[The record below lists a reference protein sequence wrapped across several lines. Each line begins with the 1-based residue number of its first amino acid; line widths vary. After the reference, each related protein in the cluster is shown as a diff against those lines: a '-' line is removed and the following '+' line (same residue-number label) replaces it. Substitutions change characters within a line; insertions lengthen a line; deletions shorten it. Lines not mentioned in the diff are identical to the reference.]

1 MRLLRLS
8 AWPYITDSASSTIV
22 ATGDSYRAILGQA
35 IQIEAGSHP
44 SSFIETSG
52 GATATRAVDSLSVA
66 TADIGYTGGDFSLV
80 FETPAG
86 TGQGNYPML
95 FEMGVAGTTT
105 NRLQL
110 YKSNSAASA
119 SDRWYVYQNST
130 GIGYVTGSAGS
141 SKVAI
146 SYANSDLAIDSDTG
160 TLFTDTS
167 QVVPLV
173 DQIAIGSNDTFG
185 SNHLNGHV
193 KRVALYNEALSDTN
207 LQALTS

>member
-1 MRLLRLS
+1 MHFTPTGSAVAGIYFRLCS
-8 AWPYITDSASSTIV
+8 DASTNNYTGNGYSGAIMWGENLTQSSHSYSYLKAEGA
-22 ATGDSYRAILGQA
+22 ATTKAA
-35 IQIEAGSHP
+35 
-44 SSFIETSG
+44 
-52 GATATRAVDSLSVA
+52 DSLSVA
-66 TADIGYTGGDFSLV
+66 TADIGYTGGDFSLF

-86 TGQGNYPML
+86 TGQGDFPML
-95 FEMGVAGTTT
+95 LEMGVAGTTT

-167 QVVPLV
+167 QVE
-173 DQIAIGSNDTFG
+173 IGRA
-185 SNHLNGHV
+185 HV
-193 KRVALYNEALSDTN
+193 
-207 LQALTS
+207 